1 MHGRILRQSMIGVAG
16 VAALTAGSAAGAT
29 GLSVRDL
36 GALQMRVKAIG
47 YRIAEANARACARPE
62 MMSGIVSHDLTQYG
76 PEARTAVS
84 QAFSLT
90 DGFGV
95 LQIVPGSA
103 ADRAGLRIDDEIIK
117 VGDTIVEDPWAVQRS
132 APSYA
137 REEQFSRIL
146 SAELAKGPTQFTVR
160 RAGQLVRLTIAGQA
174 GCGGDVILS
183 NSSDLNAWSDGHHV
197 MVTTAMMQQTRSDD
211 ELAFVI
217 AHEMAHNILGHS
229 DKMDSPGLLALFG
242 FGSSRVKHME
252 MDADSY
258 AVPLM
263 TYAGYAPQA
272 GVSFLGTAR
281 RRMWWSDMSIDHPSF
296 GRRMKIVEA
305 AIARLPQPT
314 PSWFTQ
320 RQQGG
325 PQPAPKV
332 IAYVEP
338 PEPAAKVPGVV
349 RPG

>member
-1 MHGRILRQSMIGVAG
+1 MSTRILRLSIVSVACT
-16 VAALTAGSAAGAT
+16 AALGASSAAGAT
-29 GLSVRDL
+29 GLSVREL

-47 YRIAEANARACARPE
+47 YHIAAANSRACASPE
-62 MMSGIVSHDLTQYG
+62 MMSGIVSHDLTQYL
-76 PEARTAVS
+76 PEARQAVS
-84 QAFSLT
+84 NAFSLT

-103 ADRAGLRIDDEIIK
+103 ADRAGLHVDDEIIT
-117 VGDTIVEDPWAVQRS
+117 VGNTVVEDPSAVQRG

-146 SAELAKGPTQFTVR
+146 SAELAKGPTLITVR
-160 RAGQLVRLTIAGQA
+160 RAGQLVRMTLNGQA

-183 NSSDLNAWSDGHHV
+183 NSSDLNAWSDGRRV

-217 AHEMAHNILGHS
+217 AHEMAHNILGHA
-229 DKMDSPGLLALFG
+229 DKKDAFSLLGVLG
-242 FGSSRVKHME
+242 IGSARVRRME
-252 MDADSY
+252 TDADSY

-263 TYAGYAPQA
+263 SYAGYAPQA
-272 GVSFLGTAR
+272 GISFLGTAR

-296 GRRMKIVEA
+296 GRRMKIVQA

-314 PSWFTQ
+314 PSWFVQ
-320 RQQGG
+320 RQGG
-325 PQPAPKV
+325 PQPAPKI
-332 IAYVEP
+332 IAYAEP
-338 PEPAAKVPGVV
+338 GKLCGPVSCTP
-349 RPG
+349 